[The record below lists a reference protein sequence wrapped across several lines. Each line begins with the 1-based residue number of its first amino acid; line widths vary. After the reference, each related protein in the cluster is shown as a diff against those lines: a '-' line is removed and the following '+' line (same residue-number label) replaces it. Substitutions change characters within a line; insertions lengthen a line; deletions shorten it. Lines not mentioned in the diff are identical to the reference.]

1 MVLLKLVRIK
11 ESVFA
16 LPLAYIGVL
25 LVAEESPSLSVWFFV
40 TAALISARTVGMCL
54 NRIFDKDIDAKNPRT
69 ANRMLPSGDVSVS
82 RVVCYSIAFALL
94 FVFSAYKLNTPCF
107 YLSFPALF
115 LLLTYSLV
123 KRVSS
128 TSHLYLGLTEA
139 CAPIGGAL
147 AVYPHFSPKALLMGL
162 YVLLWIAGFDIIYSC
177 QDLSFDKKNKL
188 YSIPVKFGLKKALI
202 ISSLLHTTAVL
213 ILFITGILVKANLFY
228 WLCLLVACC
237 FFIWQHMIVTEKN
250 LTRVNAAFFT
260 ANRNISLSVFA
271 AFVFNFIL

>member
-1 MVLLKLVRIK
+1 MVLLKLIRVK

-25 LVAEESPSLSVWFFV
+25 LVAEESPPLNVWFFV
-40 TAALISARTVGMCL
+40 TMALISARTVGMCL

-69 ANRMLPSGDVSVS
+69 ANRMLPTGEISVS
-82 RVVCYSIAFALL
+82 RVVGYTIAFALL
-94 FVFSAYKLNTPCF
+94 FVLSAHRLNTLCF

-115 LLLTYSLV
+115 LLATYSLV

-147 AVYPHFSPKALLMGL
+147 AVSPHFSPTALLMGL

-177 QDLSFDKKNKL
+177 QDFSFDRHNKL

-202 ISSLLHTTAVL
+202 ISSLLHASAVL
-213 ILFITGILVKANLFY
+213 ILLITGILVKANLFY
-228 WLCLLVACC
+228 WLCLLIACG
-237 FFIWQHMIVTEKN
+237 FFIWQHAIVSEKN
-250 LTRVNAAFFT
+250 LTRVDAAFFA

-271 AFVFNFIL
+271 AFVLNFIL

>member
-1 MVLLKLVRIK
+1 
-11 ESVFA
+11 
-16 LPLAYIGVL
+16 
-25 LVAEESPSLSVWFFV
+25 
-40 TAALISARTVGMCL
+40 
-54 NRIFDKDIDAKNPRT
+54 
-69 ANRMLPSGDVSVS
+69 MLPSGEVSVS
-82 RVVCYSIAFALL
+82 RVVGYTIGFAVL
-94 FVFSAYKLNTPCF
+94 FVFSAYMLNTLCF

-115 LLLTYSLV
+115 FLVTYSLV

-147 AVYPHFSPKALLMGL
+147 AVYPHFSPTAALIGL

-177 QDLSFDKKNKL
+177 QDFSFDKQNKL

-202 ISSLLHTTAVL
+202 ISSLLHATAVL
-213 ILFITGILVKANLFY
+213 ILFITGILVQANLFY
-228 WLCLLVACC
+228 WLCLLVACG
-237 FFIWQHMIVTEKN
+237 FFIWQHANVSEKN

-271 AFVFNFIL
+271 AFVLNFIL